1 MNAYEKAQALGLTGT
16 DQQIVDKLKP
26 LTAIAI
32 RLDYLLELLNFRGML
47 RKTDGS
53 GGQER
58 WIGTLQNLKATLVS
72 LGMTD
77 KVAAY
82 EMWFSH
88 ITNPRQ
94 ITWDTRFPDWA
105 ESFLAMEQSFAGGQ
119 NMPSQDDFDAVVA
132 IGGGMPYKDLTA
144 EQYATQRT
152 TAQIEGDLQAVRELS
167 DTAARTASQ
176 QPNATLA
183 SIKAA
188 VVVALEA

>member
-1 MNAYEKAQALGLTGT
+1 MNAYEKSQQLGLTGT

-26 LTAIAI
+26 LTASAI

-132 IGGGMPYKDLTA
+132 IGGGRPYKDLTA
-144 EQYATQRT
+144 EQYSTQRT
-152 TAQIEGDLQAVRELS
+152 TAQIEGDLQTVRELS

-176 QPNATLA
+176 QPGASLE

-188 VVVALEA
+188 VVAAMEA